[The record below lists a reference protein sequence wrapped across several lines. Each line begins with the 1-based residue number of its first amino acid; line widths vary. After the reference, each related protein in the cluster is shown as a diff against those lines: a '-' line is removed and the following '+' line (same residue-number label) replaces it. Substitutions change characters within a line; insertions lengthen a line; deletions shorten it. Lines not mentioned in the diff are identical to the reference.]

1 MQLINAILC
10 YINANFPTVSLLF
23 TNALKMVVFVGS
35 RFCDL
40 IRDHGLSSCYCC
52 AAFQNPLFYLL
63 SLFILFSKIR
73 NFSLGGWKG
82 IAAKVLQL
90 YGSYICLVVKVNGTV
105 AKRFSCWRTMGPTY
119 SFQL

>member
-1 MQLINAILC
+1 MQVINAMLC

-23 TNALKMVVFVGS
+23 TNALKMVVLLGS

-63 SLFILFSKIR
+63 SLFILLSKFGNSVWGDGR
-73 NFSLGGWKG
+73 ELQERFCSCM
-82 IAAKVLQL
+82 VLISVYL
-90 YGSYICLVVKVNGTV
+90 
-105 AKRFSCWRTMGPTY
+105 
-119 SFQL
+119 